1 MSSIKMNIQNRDGVG
16 SNAAKKLRQNKQ
28 VPGVIYRRAE
38 DTINVVTDV
47 SEFERVYREA
57 GMTRIIDL
65 ELDGEI
71 HKALIK
77 EVQQHPYRNE
87 YIHIDFQGLKMDE
100 TIRMSVPVNLI
111 NRDAIKLQPS
121 VLAQSIDEIEIECLP
136 GDIPN
141 SANYDVIDLD
151 FTTAVHVG
159 DLDIAQNDKITIL
172 TDLDD
177 VVCTLA
183 EPTYDEELEDEL
195 ADMEEVD
202 MDVPLVSEEDEEVEE
217 E

>member
-1 MSSIKMNIQNRDGVG
+1 
-16 SNAAKKLRQNKQ
+16 
-28 VPGVIYRRAE
+28 
-38 DTINVVTDV
+38 
-47 SEFERVYREA
+47 
-57 GMTRIIDL
+57 
-65 ELDGEI
+65 
-71 HKALIK
+71 
-77 EVQQHPYRNE
+77 
-87 YIHIDFQGLKMDE
+87 MDE
-100 TIRMSVPVNLI
+100 AIRMFVPVNLI

-141 SANYDVIDLD
+141 SASYDVIDLD

-177 VVCTLA
+177 VVCTLS

-195 ADMEEVD
+195 AGMDEEVD
-202 MDVPLVSEEDEEVEE
+202 MDVPLVSEEDEEDEE
-217 E
+217 EIVED